1 MRQVNKRA
9 PVAVTRTTF
18 TAMPAESLFA
28 IRDDDTSFF
37 TDPDELE
44 SVYGAYFGR
53 VPISLAVVPFAVP
66 VHQERCF
73 TPDYPNDA
81 EVPLETNG
89 KLVEWIRNR
98 IGLGH
103 VEIVL
108 HGYSHLYR
116 EERDGWKGEYHWK
129 ADARLAEET
138 RRGRAYLETLLE
150 TRIRVFVPPGKHD
163 RQGRHTGSPPGRD
176 GSLRTHGTGWRP
188 AVVTGLRRGLHQALE
203 LAFTEG
209 ERLSVSVGLRGHQG
223 IAVVCP
229 DASCRPGGVGA
240 RPGNLCTHRRSLRPC
255 NALLGIRGLSG
266 DARHTV
272 GARRPG
278 TAARHGIRAGI
289 ALFRRPCQ

>member
-1 MRQVNKRA
+1 M
-9 PVAVTRTTF
+9 
-18 TAMPAESLFA
+18 AMPKESFFA

-44 SVYGAYFGR
+44 AVYGAYFGR
-53 VPISLAVVPFAVP
+53 VPISLAVVPFAVS

-89 KLVEWIRNR
+89 KLVEWIKNR

-129 ADARLAEET
+129 TDARLAEET

-150 TRIRVFVPPGKHD
+150 TRIRVFVPPGNTIGK
-163 RQGRHTGSPPGRD
+163 G
-176 GSLRTHGTGWRP
+176 
-188 AVVTGLRRGLHQALE
+188 
-203 LAFTEG
+203 
-209 ERLSVSVGLRGHQG
+209 
-223 IAVVCP
+223 
-229 DASCRPGGVGA
+229 
-240 RPGNLCTHRRSLRPC
+240 
-255 NALLGIRGLSG
+255 
-266 DARHTV
+266 
-272 GARRPG
+272 
-278 TAARHGIRAGI
+278 GIRAVRRERMDLCGLMGRGGDRPWSRDYAAAYIRRWAWRLLKGSAYPFPLACGGI
-289 ALFRRPCQ
+289 RELRSYALTPRADPAALARDLETCARIDAPFVLATHYWEFAECPAMHDTLSALVIQARRLGMEFVPVSRCFGRPVSE